1 MNIDFLK
8 NGFTTSVLYCFSC
21 LLKWLQAWQNSDTPC
36 LAKAPPFIRL
46 KRKSRPPSSSIH
58 KLRSPLL
65 LSTREQWII
74 LATRASCHE
83 HPWIRDSTIISLL
96 YVLKSCSLMKNTCHL
111 RLKLIFQIEGTQLK
125 TDVWTEGLYYDGP
138 IVNAVLSTSL
148 GIMLLKF
155 FIRSLVLTK
164 HLRIQNRTLQHFEK
178 PNGIRTR

>member
-1 MNIDFLK
+1 MGSQLQCYNVPLVYLNDYRLGKILIPPVWQK
-8 NGFTTSVLYCFSC
+8 PHR
-21 LLKWLQAWQNSDTPC
+21 LLDWKENSDP
-36 LAKAPPFIRL
+36 LLLLFI
-46 KRKSRPPSSSIH
+46 SCVP
-58 KLRSPLL
+58 PLL

-74 LATRASCHE
+74 LGTRASCHE

-111 RLKLIFQIEGTQLK
+111 RLKLIPQIEGTQLK

-138 IVNAVLSTSL
+138 IVNDVLSTSL